1 VRPALGAHPAAPALA
16 APTLHSPHANLF
28 RHEDVSDS
36 IHPDVAP
43 RGGPPDDATRARIV
57 RLAFGGDEQRY
68 EQFLAALREVTPPDV
83 EVILRGSAVT
93 GTRWSDRRPFDADG
107 PGTSDLDVTF
117 LGREM
122 LKFWDS
128 FYIPGL
134 HTVPLSDE
142 HPDASR
148 TFTPLRRALCK
159 LAGRPVNLQAS
170 ADIVQFARDVIMDQ
184 PYVTLITKDEGN
196 NGDAAAAK

>member
-1 VRPALGAHPAAPALA
+1 V
-16 APTLHSPHANLF
+16 T
-28 RHEDVSDS
+28 DS
-36 IHPDVAP
+36 IHPDAAP
-43 RGGPPDDATRARIV
+43 RGGLPDEATRARIV
-57 RLAFGGDEQRY
+57 RLAFGGDERRY
-68 EQFLAALREVTPPDV
+68 EQFLAALREVTPREV

-93 GTRWSDRRPFDADG
+93 GSRWSDGQPFDVDG

-142 HPDASR
+142 HPDASK
-148 TFTPLRRALCK
+148 TMTPLRRALCT

-184 PYVTLITKDEGN
+184 PYVTLITRDEGN
-196 NGDAAAAK
+196 NVDAAEAK